1 MMDTN
6 LNWTEQLGDAFLAQQ
21 ADVMDAIQR
30 LRLRAQAA
38 GSLAST
44 PQQAV
49 STEDQEIMIEP
60 ANPDIVYVPAYN
72 PWCVYGAWP
81 YPDYPPFYLRPG
93 PDIACRRMS

>member
-1 MMDTN
+1 MSAALQQQPWDPSIKSLVAFPRIVHTMDTN

-21 ADVMDAIQR
+21 PDVMDAVQR

-49 STEDQEIMIEP
+49 STRI
-60 ANPDIVYVPAYN
+60 
-72 PWCVYGAWP
+72 
-81 YPDYPPFYLRPG
+81 
-93 PDIACRRMS
+93 RR